1 MNVNKHRLK
10 ALGNFIKSCRAK
22 LTPDNVGLPPGY
34 NRRRIPGLRR
44 EEVAQLAG
52 VSTTWY
58 TWLEQGRDIHVSK
71 QILDCIGQALRL
83 SPDEYI
89 HMMDL
94 AQFPIDPSAT
104 NRSQTISSGLK
115 KVIGDLTYPAL
126 VVNNRADVLA
136 WNKAACSYFVDFSI
150 LIESERNM
158 IWQWF
163 TNRSLRARIANWE
176 ERSPYAVALF
186 RGLCDRYAGDPWIS
200 QFLDNLMQASPY
212 FAEHW
217 TRHEVRQKSG
227 GILEFLS
234 NGSDKESFEVTSF
247 LNINGNDDIHFYVFT
262 PFTSE
267 Y

>member
-1 MNVNKHRLK
+1 MSANEHRLK

-22 LTPDNVGLPPGY
+22 LTPDSVGLPSGY

-58 TWLEQGRDIHVSK
+58 TWIEQGRDIHVSK

-83 SPDEYI
+83 KDEEYI
-89 HMMDL
+89 HMMKL
-94 AQFPIDPSAT
+94 AQFPVVPLTT
-104 NRSQTISSGLK
+104 NGSQPISLGLK
-115 KVIGDLTYPAL
+115 KIIDDLTYPAMVL
-126 VVNNRADVLA
+126 NNRADVLE
-136 WNKAACSYFVDFSI
+136 WNIAACNFFVDFSTI
-150 LIESERNM
+150 LESERNM

-163 TNRSLRARIANWE
+163 TNKSLRARIANWE

-186 RGLCDRYAGDPWIS
+186 RGFCDRHAGDPWFL
-200 QFLDNLMQASPY
+200 QFAEDLMQASPY

-227 GILEFLS
+227 GVLEFLTT
-234 NGSDKESFEVTSF
+234 GLEKQSFEVTSF
-247 LNINGNDDIHFYVFT
+247 LNINGIEDIHFFVFT
-262 PFTSE
+262 PCILK
-267 Y
+267 